1 MVTDSPERIT
11 NSGMMP
17 TTLEIQKFP
26 LWGKLKGKR
35 TPISFDLEITARC
48 NLDCRHCYINLP
60 AGDPAAQAGELT
72 PDEILRIAGDAGQLG
87 ALWCLITGGEP
98 LLRPDFPAIYLGL
111 KRLGLL
117 VSVFTNATLVTEE
130 HARLFRRYPPR
141 DIEVTVYGATRQTYE
156 QVTRQPGSF
165 AAFMDGLNLLL
176 DSGVRVRLKAMAL
189 RSNLDEMAEISRFC
203 REHTRDYYRF
213 DAQLHLRYDGNP
225 AHNEEIKTERLTPGQ
240 IVALER
246 ADEKHFTALLGCKD
260 RLIHPE
266 FNRIGSDN
274 IIHCGAGIGSFNVG
288 SDGTFRL
295 CSSLRA
301 EGTTYDLRSG
311 TLAEAWNEF
320 VPRVR
325 DLRSRKREFLESCRK
340 CALVD
345 LCRWCPGHAHLET
358 GEMDGATPD
367 FCAVAH
373 ARASA
378 LTEIK

>member
-1 MVTDSPERIT
+1 
-11 NSGMMP
+11 MMP
-17 TTLEIQKFP
+17 NTLEIRQFP
-26 LWGKLKGKR
+26 LWDMLKGKR
-35 TPISFDLEITARC
+35 IPLAFDLDITARC
-48 NLDCRHCYINLP
+48 NLNCRHCYINLP
-60 AGDPAAQAGELT
+60 AGDRAAQAGELT
-72 PDEILRIAGDAGQLG
+72 PGEILRIAGEAGQLG

-111 KRLGLL
+111 KRLGIL

-141 DIEVTVYGATRQTYE
+141 DIEVTVYGATRETYE
-156 QVTRQPGSF
+156 HVTRRPGSF
-165 AAFMDGLNLLL
+165 AAFMRGLNLLL

-189 RSNLDEMAEISRFC
+189 RSNLDEMKEISRFC
-203 REHTRDYYRF
+203 RERTKDYYRF

-225 AHNEEIKTERLTPGQ
+225 AQNEEIKAERLTPEQ

-246 ADEKHFTALLGCKD
+246 ADAKHFTALLNCKD
-260 RLIHPE
+260 KLIHPG
-266 FNRIGSDN
+266 FNQIDCDN
-274 IIHCGAGIGSFNVG
+274 LIHCGAGIGSFSVG
-288 SDGTFRL
+288 YDGTFRL
-295 CSSLRA
+295 CASLRA

-311 TLAEAWNEF
+311 TLAQAWNEF
-320 VPRVR
+320 VPQVR
-325 DLRSRKREFLESCRK
+325 DLRSRKREFLESCRT

-358 GEMDGATPD
+358 GAMDGATPD

-378 LTEIK
+378 IHAS